1 MVGRIVAHY
10 EILEKLGEGGM
21 GVVYRARDTRLGR
34 LVALKALPAPDAL
47 NSRRRARF
55 VLEAK
60 AASALNHPNIIT
72 VYGIEN
78 FEGVD
83 YIAMEYVQGEML
95 LRLIGP
101 RGMRTPD
108 ALNYSIQ
115 IAAGLAA
122 AHAAGI
128 VHRDIKPSNVMV
140 TKSGLIKILD
150 FGVARI
156 QARGRDAQERTWT
169 IPPEAFTQPGALVGS
184 APYMAPEQIQEK
196 EADQRADLFSF
207 GVLLYQMLTGE
218 RPFQGS
224 SEMEVMFNIVHA
236 PAPAVTEKRPDV
248 PLRLAA
254 ILETALEKDPERRYQ
269 HADDVLR
276 DLQMLTREWES
287 GITVTQPALVRLQID
302 LAKTAPEKKAF
313 WKRPWMWAAAGVL
326 AVVTALAVWQAAP
339 RWFTRVPA
347 EKRIAVLPFRNVGN
361 APENQALCDGLM
373 EALTSELT
381 ELEQFQ
387 GTLWVVPSTEVR
399 REQLSSAEGAR
410 RALGANLV
418 IVGSVQ
424 RDAQQVYL
432 TASVVD
438 AKTLRQL
445 SSRSFRRDLAEFAD
459 LQESVVREIARMLE
473 LHLGSNE
480 SQVLATRETKAAGAY
495 DFYLQAQGYLQR
507 RSVEDLDH
515 AIDLLNRAVAQD
527 PNYVLASAGL
537 GEAYWKKYRLTNDTQ
552 WVEPAERNCDRALA
566 LNDRVAAVHVTQG
579 IVQEGTGRHEEAVR
593 SFRRALALDPIN
605 ASAYSELGNA
615 YEAMGKLE
623 EAEAT
628 FKKAAQLRPN
638 DFTSMNDLGLFYYRR
653 GRYQDAAPI
662 IRRITQL
669 VPDNSS
675 GYTNLGA
682 VYWMDGKYAEAAAS
696 YEQSLALRPT
706 ASAYSSLG
714 TVYFFLDRC
723 AEAVPLMEKATE
735 LLPRNDQVWSN
746 LGDVYACS
754 PNGRDKAAEAY
765 RRAAQLGQER
775 LTVNPQDA
783 ETVSRVALYAARL
796 GDTIDA
802 IAKTK
807 QAAKLAPS
815 SRSVAWHATLAYE
828 LAGQRDL
835 ALEALKAA
843 LRAGQPAQE
852 VEHEPTLKKL
862 RTDVRY
868 TRLMP
873 GAPER

>member
-1 MVGRIVAHY
+1 MLGRIVAHY

-72 VYGIEN
+72 VYGIES

-83 YIAMEYVQGEML
+83 YIAMEYVQGETL
-95 LRLIGP
+95 SSLIPP
-101 RGMRTPD
+101 RGMRIPD
-108 ALNYSIQ
+108 ALNYSSQ
-115 IAAGLAA
+115 ITAGLAA

-128 VHRDIKPSNVMV
+128 VHRDVKPSNVMV

-156 QARGRDAQERTWT
+156 QASGRDAEERTWT
-169 IPPEAFTQPGALVGS
+169 MPPEVFTRPGALVGS

-207 GVLLYQMLTGE
+207 GVLLYQMLAGE
-218 RPFQGS
+218 RPFHGS
-224 SEMEVMFNIVHA
+224 SEMDLMFNIVHS

-248 PLRLAA
+248 PPGLAS
-254 ILETALEKDPERRYQ
+254 ILERALEKDPERRYQ
-269 HADDVLR
+269 RADDILQ
-276 DLQMLTREWES
+276 DLQHLTRGWES
-287 GITVTQPALVRLQID
+287 EITVTQPALAKPQMAAPKKPLWKQIWVWAAAAAFAL
-302 LAKTAPEKKAF
+302 LAALAAWKTAP
-313 WKRPWMWAAAGVL
+313 
-326 AVVTALAVWQAAP
+326 T
-339 RWFTRVPA
+339 WFSRVPA
-347 EKRIAVLPFRNVGN
+347 EKKIAVLPFRNVGS

-381 ELEQFQ
+381 ELEQFH
-387 GTLWVVPSTEVR
+387 GALWVVPSTEVR
-399 REQLSSAEGAR
+399 REQLTSAEGAR

-418 IVGSVQ
+418 IAGSVQ
-424 RDAQQVYL
+424 RDAQQIYL

-438 AKTLRQL
+438 TATLRQL
-445 SSRSFRRDLAEFAD
+445 SSRSFRKSLADLAD
-459 LQESVVREIARMLE
+459 LQESVVQEIARMLE
-473 LHLGSNE
+473 IHLGGAE
-480 SQVLATRETKAAGAY
+480 TQVLAVRETKAAGAY

-507 RSVEDLDH
+507 RSAADLDH
-515 AIDLLNRAVAQD
+515 AIDLLNRAVEQD
-527 PNYVLASAGL
+527 PNYVLAYAGL
-537 GEAYWKKYRLTNDTQ
+537 GEAYWKKYRLTNDSQ
-552 WVEPAERNCDRALA
+552 WVEPAQRNCDRALA
-566 LNDRVAAVHVTQG
+566 LNDRVAAVHVTEG
-579 IVQEGTGRHEEAVR
+579 IVQEGAGRHEQAVR
-593 SFRRALALDPIN
+593 SFLRALDLDPIN
-605 ASAYSELGNA
+605 ASAYSELGSV
-615 YEAMGKLE
+615 YEAMGKLDQ
-623 EAEAT
+623 AEAT
-628 FKKAAQLRPN
+628 FQKAAQLRPN
-638 DFTSMNDLGLFYYRR
+638 DFTSTNDLGLFYYRR
-653 GRYQDAAPI
+653 GRYMDAEPV
-662 IRRITQL
+662 IRRITEI

-696 YEQSLALRPT
+696 YEKSLALRPT

-735 LLPRNDQVWSN
+735 LLPRSDQVWGN

-754 PNGRDKAAEAY
+754 PNARDRAAESY

-775 LTVNPQDA
+775 LKVNPQDA
-783 ETVSRVALYAARL
+783 ETLSRVALYAARL
-796 GDTIDA
+796 GNKADA

-807 QAAKLAPS
+807 ESVKLAPS

-835 ALEALKAA
+835 AFEALQAA
-843 LRAGQPAQE
+843 LRAGQPTQE
-852 VEHEPTLKKL
+852 IEREPTLKDL
-862 RTDVRY
+862 RSDARY
-868 TRLMP
+868 ARLMN
-873 GAPER
+873 GAK